1 MGYIFKMVKLNIN
14 LNNNNM
20 DILKKIVDTFENV
33 FQSKKFW
40 YAFAM
45 FLFIPCS
52 SSFGIS
58 EGEMANLIWV
68 GTALIIAQGI
78 ADRKCYSK

>member
-1 MGYIFKMVKLNIN
+1 
-14 LNNNNM
+14 M
-20 DILKKIVDTFENV
+20 DILKKIVDTFETV

-40 YAFAM
+40 YAFSM
-45 FLFIPCS
+45 FIFITCS

-58 EGEMANLIWV
+58 EGEVANLINV
-68 GTALIIAQGI
+68 GIALIVAQGI

>member
-1 MGYIFKMVKLNIN
+1 
-14 LNNNNM
+14 M
-20 DILKKIVDTFENV
+20 DILKKIVDTFEKV

-45 FLFIPCS
+45 FLFITCS

-68 GTALIIAQGI
+68 GIALIVAQGL
-78 ADRKCYSK
+78 ADFKGCNK

>member
-1 MGYIFKMVKLNIN
+1 
-14 LNNNNM
+14 M
-20 DILKKIVDTFENV
+20 DIFKKIVDTFENV

-45 FLFIPCS
+45 FIFVTCS

-68 GTALIIAQGI
+68 GVALIVAQGV
-78 ADRKCYSK
+78 ADRKSCGK